1 MKLKT
6 QIILTMVFLAIF
18 NVANA
23 QRPFF
28 DKGKDL
34 LIAQFDSKPDPD
46 DIHAQ
51 AALGSMLAHND
62 FNGVKAYGV
71 AGAYGR
77 QGGQFIDSDQLFN
90 MIFGNN
96 WTDADADRSGSIT
109 RIANKVVPI
118 LNNGGKVWVQ
128 EAGQSNITRDWLVEV
143 KKRVNNTVVKNN
155 VIVVQHS
162 EWNQNH
168 ADNTTNKPAANP
180 VILNYVKNNS
190 RYFYIDDGN
199 APFGGFGD
207 HGPWETP
214 EYRSRDRKWLNQ
226 AKNSPNAKAKRY
238 WNEAERVIAIRYP
251 GGVPYDWSFMKNGGI
266 DYSDCAENWW
276 IFNIGNKADSVD
288 KFWSRYVTNT
298 TGSDPD
304 PDPDPTPC
312 NGKVFEEKNGIAAV
326 EAEDFVSQEKTSK
339 RKWYVFNKNTSGT
352 PTPDP
357 DPNHSNGA
365 SSGGYLEILP
375 DTRVTHGDP
384 LVAGVSF
391 SDVAGQTTIINYKVK
406 FNSAGKYFVWVRAHS
421 TGSEDNGVHVGLNGN
436 WPASGRRMQWCAGKN
451 QWTWESK
458 QRTAA
463 NHCGEAQKIYLDIPS
478 AGVHTIS
485 FSLREDGFE
494 MDKFVLSK
502 AYTKPSGTGPT
513 PIVAD
518 CGDTDPDPTPT
529 GSCGN
534 KPSGFKVASATNTSI
549 TVNYTNTS
557 SDSRTFELRAFN
569 KGAFN
574 GNINGALAFAAGNA
588 GSNAITV
595 SGLTAG
601 KSYDLVLR
609 ALCQGGTPASSPVA
623 QIIGTTE
630 GGTNPVPTQ
639 DKITISNVGNKPA
652 SSSMTFTVN
661 YDATQKRTLY
671 AEVRGPR
678 VNGALGKWYGS
689 KTVDVNA
696 GSGNQNITVGL
707 NSVPPTGSGYQVR
720 VHIRPINSSWQQ
732 AINADSADF
741 IVGSGNGGG
750 NPPAP
755 ISKTVT
761 LSPIQDAYLQGSKR
775 HNTSIVR
782 IEQNKRAGYLMFD
795 LSSIEGTITKADLQF
810 TVDSDPGNGNVN
822 VNKGN
827 SDNWTENNLSNANKP
842 GMGDLLGN
850 LNTGFAVGSNKTI
863 SLNAGGINGE
873 KLSLI
878 INATSGN
885 DFAFAAKDHKSVKAP
900 QLVITYTTTS
910 GARQEGL
917 AKTVKSE
924 IKVFPVPMKV
934 MLNLSGVSNGSVVR
948 IDDFMGR
955 LQKQV
960 TLKGGHNAID
970 VQDLPSGHYILT
982 VLLNNE
988 VVSRRIISK

>member
-1 MKLKT
+1 MKLTKLNYL
-6 QIILTMVFLAIF
+6 IAFFLLGLVTGTF
-18 NVANA
+18 A
-23 QRPFF
+23 QRPFN
-28 DKGKDL
+28 KNKDI

-51 AALGSMLAHND
+51 AALGSMLAHSD
-62 FNGVKAYGV
+62 FAGVKYFAV
-71 AGAYGR
+71 AGAVGK
-77 QGGQFIDSDQLFN
+77 QGGRFIDSDALFN
-90 MIFGNN
+90 MAFGNN
-96 WTDADADRSGSIT
+96 WTDADANRSVSVTNIK
-109 RIANKVVPI
+109 NKVKPI
-118 LNNGGKVWVQ
+118 LQNGGKVWVQ
-128 EAGQSNITRDWLVEV
+128 EAGQSDITRDWIQALKNDGVAS
-143 KKRVNNTVVKNN
+143 TTIKNN

-162 EWNQNH
+162 KWNEDMTSPGDLNWVKS
-168 ADNTTNKPAANP
+168 NANYKK
-180 VILNYVKNNS
+180 IA
-190 RYFYIDDGN
+190 DGN
-199 APFGGFGD
+199 SGGNG
-207 HGPWETP
+207 TP
-214 EYRSRDRKWLNQ
+214 SYRSINKSFLNQ
-226 AKNSPNAKAKRY
+226 AKNSKNAKAKAL
-238 WNEAERVIAIRYP
+238 WIEADRVIQKHGHKPSHSSIST
-251 GGVPYDWSFMKNGGI
+251 GGV
-266 DYSDCAENWW
+266 DYSDCVENWW
-276 IFNIGNKADSVD
+276 IFSIGGKADNIS

-298 TGSDPD
+298 TGSNPD
-304 PDPDPTPC
+304 PDPDPNPC
-312 NGKVFEEKNGIAAV
+312 TGKVFEEKNGVAAV
-326 EAEDFVSQEKTSK
+326 EAEGFVNQSKTQN
-339 RKWYVFNKNTSGT
+339 RKWYVLNGSGST

-357 DPNHSNGA
+357 DPSHHNGA
-365 SSGGYLEILP
+365 SDGGYLEILP

-384 LVAGVSF
+384 LQNGINF
-391 SDVAGQTTIINYKVK
+391 SNEGGKAAIVNYKVK
-406 FNSAGKYFVWVRAHS
+406 FNSPGKYFVWVRAFS
-421 TGSEDNGVHVGLNGN
+421 TGSEDNGVHVGINGT
-436 WPASGRRMQWCAGKN
+436 WPASGQRMQWCAGKN

-458 QRTAA
+458 QRTNA
-463 NHCGEAQKIYLDIPS
+463 NHCGEAQRIFINVPS

-529 GSCGN
+529 GSCGS
-534 KPSGFKVASATNTSI
+534 KPSGFKASSATNTSI

-569 KGAFN
+569 KGTFS
-574 GNINGALAFAAGNA
+574 GDINTGVVAFASGNA
-588 GSNAITV
+588 GSNAITI

-609 ALCQGGTPASSPVA
+609 ALCQDGTSPSSPVA

-707 NSVPPTGSGYQVR
+707 SSVPPTGSGYQVR

-761 LSPIQDAYLQGSKR
+761 LSPIEDAYLQGSKR